1 MLKDS
6 ITVVITCEE
15 PETVSTVN
23 DTATWK
29 YSLSGAVT
37 ASETVAADGRV
48 KITVENKSGAT
59 LPSTG
64 GMGTTLLYVIGS
76 VLVVGAAVLLI
87 VKKRMGA
94 EK

>member
-1 MLKDS
+1 MGADNKL
-6 ITVVITCEE
+6 
-15 PETVSTVN
+15 
-23 DTATWK
+23 DTT
-29 YSLSGAVT
+29 
-37 ASETVAADGRV
+37 
-48 KITVENKSGAT
+48 IINKAGAT

-64 GMGTTLLYVIGS
+64 GMGTTPLYVIGS